1 MGEGSLGWTQRLPD
15 TWRLTLH
22 QSTHGYR
29 FALEAFLLADFVPA
43 PAPAPCIDLGTGCG
57 VVALFLARRF
67 PRLCCVGLE
76 LQRSL
81 VVLAQQNVVCNGLEH
96 HIGIVQG
103 DMRQVSSLFPLA
115 CSVLWCVILPTVL
128 WAMDA

>member
-1 MGEGSLGWTQRLPD
+1 MEPAATPD

-43 PAPAPCIDLGTGCG
+43 PAPDPLIDLGTGCG

-67 PRLCCVGLE
+67 PRLCCCWSGAPALSGCARPAECGL
-76 LQRSL
+76 
-81 VVLAQQNVVCNGLEH
+81 
-96 HIGIVQG
+96 
-103 DMRQVSSLFPLA
+103 
-115 CSVLWCVILPTVL
+115 
-128 WAMDA
+128 